1 MWRYGLTLAVLLAM
15 ASTALCGT
23 PVDPE
28 VLNALN
34 RHYATVTGFAA
45 DYRQETVTQT
55 MGGPQPITM
64 KEYAE
69 GKIYFKRPNLFVVD
83 QKEPRPELVIA
94 NQEYTWW
101 VIPEENKAYRYPP
114 QSRSGVIKALDGLL
128 SGKEKLEEFFQ
139 ISLLDSTKDSMTLQM
154 VPRQPNDD
162 FQRLEVKMAKQDFK
176 LISMKVYYP
185 LGQEVLFKFESVQ
198 ENQTLPNDFFEFTP
212 PPGVRV
218 ITH

>member
-1 MWRYGLTLAVLLAM
+1 MWRCGLTLAAFLMLV
-15 ASTALCGT
+15 STALSGG
-23 PVDPE
+23 PVDSE
-28 VLNALN
+28 FLSGLN
-34 RHYATVTGFAA
+34 RHYATVTGFSA
-45 DYRQETVTQT
+45 DYEQETVTQT

-64 KEYAE
+64 KESAK

-94 NQEYTWW
+94 NQEHTWW
-101 VIPEENKAYRYPP
+101 VIPDENKAYRYPP

-139 ISLLDSTKDSMTLQM
+139 ISRLGVSEDSMTLQM
-154 VPRQPNDD
+154 DTRQPNDD
-162 FQRLEVKMAKQDFK
+162 FERLEVKVAKQDFK

-198 ENQTLPNDFFEFTP
+198 ENVTLPTDFFEFTP
-212 PPGVRV
+212 PPGVQV
-218 ITH
+218 ITN